1 MFKQN
6 KEKPCVLKD
15 HVLKIYFKSSFG
27 GSLYSNLGPLELDIF
42 KGTMLK
48 ISYNPQKL
56 RM

>member
-1 MFKQN
+1 MF
-6 KEKPCVLKD
+6 
-15 HVLKIYFKSSFG
+15 YFKSSFG
-27 GSLYSNLGPLELDIF
+27 GSMYANLGPLELDIF